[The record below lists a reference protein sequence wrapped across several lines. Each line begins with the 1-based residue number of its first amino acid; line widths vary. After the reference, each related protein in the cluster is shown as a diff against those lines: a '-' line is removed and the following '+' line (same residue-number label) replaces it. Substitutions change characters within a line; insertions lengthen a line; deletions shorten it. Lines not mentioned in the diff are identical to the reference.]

1 MFSKF
6 KIEKPEYVL
15 YKRGRAHFEAER
27 SVVSLPLLEA
37 YDERIRH
44 LRAENDQLRAS
55 KKEDSINYGKI
66 IQSQATKLVKK
77 RSQVFQLQQELKLLR
92 EEVARTRLP
101 VNSAKNTVKF
111 NVSRHSYWELDKS
124 SRSLKRK
131 KIRQYIQNAVE
142 ILPAEF
148 KPVEVSI
155 ITLCFKLVRI
165 RPWSSLL
172 CYRSAVYDH
181 FAPSHFAPTRS
192 QCAQYKSYFLSYR
205 SYLVKLS

>member
-1 MFSKF
+1 MLSKF
-6 KIEKPEYVL
+6 NIEKPEYVL
-15 YKRGRAHFEAER
+15 YKRGRARFEAER

-37 YDERIRH
+37 CEERMRH
-44 LRAENDQLRAS
+44 LLAENDQLHAS

-66 IQSQATKLVKK
+66 IQSQASELVKK
-77 RSQVFQLQQELKLLR
+77 RTQVFQLKQELKLFC
-92 EEVARTRLP
+92 EEVTRSRLP

-124 SRSLKRK
+124 TRSLKRK
-131 KIRQYIQNAVE
+131 KIRQYIQIAVE

-155 ITLCFKLVRI
+155 FKLCAKLVRI

-172 CYRSAVYDH
+172 CYS
-181 FAPSHFAPTRS
+181 S
-192 QCAQYKSYFLSYR
+192 LN
-205 SYLVKLS
+205 